1 MHSDKLPQTEII
13 GREEMDDFVTPEYVA
28 IAAHQRSSDS
38 VWFIKVQ
45 EVNLCS
51 SLEEVDDYGNTIP
64 KGTIYQSGNFLKSNT
79 FARKSTIYR
88 LVRSKKTYFYKESV
102 IFSYV
107 NFKEEKKS
115 YVLDNEDFV
124 LYFALCMFNTIIH
137 CTGEL
142 FLFS

>member
-1 MHSDKLPQTEII
+1 MIMGILFQKGQ
-13 GREEMDDFVTPEYVA
+13 
-28 IAAHQRSSDS
+28 
-38 VWFIKVQ
+38 FIR
-45 EVNLCS
+45 
-51 SLEEVDDYGNTIP
+51 
-64 KGTIYQSGNFLKSNT
+64 GNFLKSNT

-88 LVRSKKTYFYKESV
+88 LVRSKKIYFYKEFV